1 MLIYQ
6 ICIVSFCSRCSSPVE
21 SPYSYPITPAM
32 EQVIRRREELRQQEA
47 CSSCSESDSFSN
59 DVGSS
64 SDEEEDFVRA
74 TRSRVRNRKLQKVS
88 TKLIR
93 TKAKIIPGV
102 VRMTSGSSGELWVS
116 LWSLSLQKCIQCL
129 CFSVMCFWIKCL
141 AYPRVQGLKIFFKT
155 CLATNTHTLTHYHK
169 KLSLLILAHTGLH
182 TAIRQV
188 AFLDPNFLLTK

>member
-1 MLIYQ
+1 M
-6 ICIVSFCSRCSSPVE
+6 E

-47 CSSCSESDSFSN
+47 CYSCSESDSCSN

-64 SDEEEDFVRA
+64 SEEEDFVRA
-74 TRSRVRNRKLQKVS
+74 TRSRVRNRQLHKVP

-102 VRMTSGSSGELWVS
+102 VRMTSGSSGEWWVS

-129 CFSVMCFWIKCL
+129 CFSVICL
-141 AYPRVQGLKIFFKT
+141 
-155 CLATNTHTLTHYHK
+155 
-169 KLSLLILAHTGLH
+169 
-182 TAIRQV
+182 
-188 AFLDPNFLLTK
+188 

>member
-1 MLIYQ
+1 MCTDTLRSIWHVCTYQ

-59 DVGSS
+59 DVGLS

-74 TRSRVRNRKLQKVS
+74 TRSRVRNRQLHKVP

-102 VRMTSGSSGELWVS
+102 VRMTSGSSGEWWVS

-129 CFSVMCFWIKCL
+129 CFSVICL
-141 AYPRVQGLKIFFKT
+141 
-155 CLATNTHTLTHYHK
+155 
-169 KLSLLILAHTGLH
+169 
-182 TAIRQV
+182 
-188 AFLDPNFLLTK
+188 

>member
-1 MLIYQ
+1 MWPVCIYQ
-6 ICIVSFCSRCSSPVE
+6 ICIMAFCSRCSSPVE

-47 CSSCSESDSFSN
+47 CCSCSESSSFSN

-74 TRSRVRNRKLQKVS
+74 TRSRVRNRLLHKAP

-102 VRMTSGSSGELWVS
+102 VRMTSGSSGEWWVS
-116 LWSLSLQKCIQCL
+116 LWSLSLQKCIHFL
-129 CFSVMCFWIKCL
+129 CFL
-141 AYPRVQGLKIFFKT
+141 
-155 CLATNTHTLTHYHK
+155 
-169 KLSLLILAHTGLH
+169 
-182 TAIRQV
+182 
-188 AFLDPNFLLTK
+188 